1 MLDNNALRPRVKLRW
16 PLVTIEIGRRTLGA
30 GLNALTSRHIYIV
43 PSTIL
48 SPAFSRRFTVAMVAK
63 RFMGGAAAS
72 SGQCVTR
79 MHRVASQTELYS
91 VYSATETTTA
101 VAAAAAAAVRWRN

>member
-79 MHRVASQTELYS
+79 MHSGITDR
-91 VYSATETTTA
+91 A
-101 VAAAAAAAVRWRN
+101 VQCI